1 MADAAEEGGHR
12 TAWLR
17 TTVFRVTLLHLLL
30 TLAGTALIYGLA
42 YWSSSRVAAGQI
54 AAAIERDVR
63 LLSTAAEIGGTRGV
77 ALSVE
82 ARIAA
87 DNAAGV
93 YYLLSAPDGGRI
105 AGNLAR
111 APRAPGWSSLRLQ
124 EGGTERELAALGTVL
139 PGGAFLVAARDM
151 APVRELEAHL
161 SAAAG
166 WVGGGAVLL
175 GLLGGAL
182 ISRGVARRAAAMSRA
197 LAAVERGDLAR
208 RLAVREGGDEFDQ
221 LATRINATLDRLGE
235 VMGTLRRVTDDIA
248 HDLRTPLGRLRQRLE
263 AALRG
268 ARDEAEWQAAVE
280 GAIADCDRILGI
292 FAALLRIAQVEG
304 AARQAGFAQVDLSAL
319 AADVAEVYA
328 PAAEERGQSLSL
340 DLAPG
345 VTARGDRELLTQMLA
360 NLVENAVRHGRKG
373 GRIGLSLAPGAGGG
387 ATLVIADDGPGIP
400 EAEREKV
407 FRRFHRLDTARATPG
422 TGLGLP
428 LVKAIAELHGI
439 AITLADA
446 APGLRV
452 SLAVPA
458 APAGPRGSSAA
469 PAERFPT

>member
-1 MADAAEEGGHR
+1 MADAAPEDGGHR

-54 AAAIERDVR
+54 ASAVERDVR
-63 LLSTAAEIGGTRGV
+63 LLFAAAELGGTRGA

-87 DNAAGV
+87 DSTAGV

-124 EGGTERELAALGTVL
+124 EEGGERELVALGTAL
-139 PGGAFLVAARDM
+139 PGGSFLVAARDM
-151 APVRELEAHL
+151 APVRELEANL

-182 ISRGVARRAAAMSRA
+182 ISRGVARRAAAMSGA

-208 RLAVREGGDEFDQ
+208 RLAVREGGDEFDR

-235 VMGTLRRVTDDIA
+235 VMGTLRRVTDDVA

-263 AALRG
+263 GALRG

-304 AARQAGFAQVDLSAL
+304 AARQAGFARVDLSAL
-319 AADVAEVYA
+319 VADVAEVYA

-340 DLAPG
+340 DLAPA
-345 VTARGDRELLTQMLA
+345 TAAWGDRELLAQMLA
-360 NLVENAVRHGRKG
+360 NLVENAVRHGRDG
-373 GRIGLSLAPGAGGG
+373 GRVRLSLAPAAGGG
-387 ATLVIADDGPGIP
+387 ALLVIADDGPGIP
-400 EAEREKV
+400 EAERERV
-407 FRRFHRLDTARATPG
+407 FRRFHRLDAARATPG

-446 APGLRV
+446 APGLSV
-452 SLAVPA
+452 TLATPA
-458 APAGPRGSSAA
+458 TPA
-469 PAERFPT
+469 

>member
-1 MADAAEEGGHR
+1 MAEQAAPPEDGGHR

-17 TTVFRVTLLHLLL
+17 TTVFRVTLLHLVL

-54 AAAIERDVR
+54 ASAVERDVR
-63 LLSTAAEIGGTRGV
+63 LLFAAAELGGTRGV

-87 DNAAGV
+87 DTTAGV

-111 APRAPGWSSLRLQ
+111 APRAPGWSSLRLL
-124 EGGTERELAALGTVL
+124 EDGAERELVALGTVV

-151 APVRELEAHL
+151 APVRELEANL

-208 RLAVREGGDEFDQ
+208 RLAVREGGDEFDR
-221 LATRINATLDRLGE
+221 LASRINATLDRLGE
-235 VMGTLRRVTDDIA
+235 VMATLRRVTDDIA

-268 ARDEAEWQAAVE
+268 AREEAEWQAAVE

-345 VTARGDRELLTQMLA
+345 LTARGDRELLTQMLA
-360 NLVENAVRHGRKG
+360 NLVENAVRHGRDG
-373 GRIGLSLAPGAGGG
+373 GRVSLSLSPAAGGG

-400 EAEREKV
+400 PEEREGV
-407 FRRFHRLDTARATPG
+407 FRRFHRLDAARATPG
-422 TGLGLP
+422 TGLGLA
-428 LVKAIAELHGI
+428 LAKAIAELHGI

-446 APGLRV
+446 SPGLSV
-452 SLAVPA
+452 TLAI
-458 APAGPRGSSAA
+458 
-469 PAERFPT
+469 PAEPA

>member
-30 TLAGTALIYGLA
+30 TLGGTALIYGLA

-54 AAAIERDVR
+54 AAAVERDVR
-63 LLSTAAEIGGTRGV
+63 LLFTAAEIGGTRGV

-87 DNAAGV
+87 DNTAGV

-111 APRAPGWSSLRLQ
+111 APRAPGWTSLRLR
-124 EGGTERELAALGTVL
+124 EEATERELVALGTVL

-151 APVRELEAHL
+151 APVRELEASL

-182 ISRGVARRAAAMSRA
+182 ISRGVARRAAAMSHA

-208 RLAVREGGDEFDQ
+208 RLAVREGGDEFDR

-235 VMGTLRRVTDDIA
+235 VMGALRRVTDDIA

-268 ARDEAEWQAAVE
+268 AREEAEWQAAVE

-304 AARQAGFAQVDLSAL
+304 AARHAGFAEVDLSGL

-340 DLAPG
+340 HLAPG
-345 VTARGDRELLTQMLA
+345 VAARGDRELLAQMLA
-360 NLVENAVRHGRKG
+360 NLVENAVRHGREG
-373 GRIGLSLAPGAGGG
+373 GRIRLSLARGAGGG

-400 EAEREKV
+400 AAEREQV

-422 TGLGLP
+422 TGLGLA

-439 AITLADA
+439 GIVLADA
-446 APGLRV
+446 GPGLSVR
-452 SLAVPA
+452 LAIPPGPDQ
-458 APAGPRGSSAA
+458 APPGPRS
-469 PAERFPT
+469 P